1 MGLTACKEIP
11 ELLNSPPSLRQA
23 KRQGKF
29 RLPFNVIKS
38 GFCEVGLD
46 DRKDEIT
53 VSDTTL
59 RLASME
65 QSMTIIM
72 AFGTRSY
79 WIFSNTFPYKLKSE
93 KILGINP
100 NHG

>member
-1 MGLTACKEIP
+1 MRLAACKENP
-11 ELLNSPPSLRQA
+11 EQLNSPLSLKQA

-29 RLPFNVIKS
+29 RLPFNVNKL

-65 QSMTIIM
+65 QSMT
-72 AFGTRSY
+72 R
-79 WIFSNTFPYKLKSE
+79 
-93 KILGINP
+93 
-100 NHG
+100 